1 MRERKRQDRA
11 PRSQCARRFLRVRQH
26 SLAKLSAL
34 AFITLILLPFTA
46 PFPTYQ
52 LDPGHG
58 SPYDALPKEFKNKL
72 DSDDGLI
79 LPSDCRLSLPALSE
93 VSTRSF
99 VHANQIVDYPLQHT
113 VLRL

>member
-1 MRERKRQDRA
+1 MRRSRRA
-11 PRSQCARRFLRVRQH
+11 HLFVRLRRHAIARF
-26 SLAKLSAL
+26 SAL

-52 LDPGHG
+52 LDPVHGH
-58 SPYDALPKEFKNKL
+58 PYDALPKEYKNKL

-79 LPSDCRLSLPALSE
+79 LPSLGDAGIPALS
-93 VSTRSF
+93 
-99 VHANQIVDYPLQHT
+99 QIVVRPFRSSNPIVDPPPQYT

>member
-1 MRERKRQDRA
+1 VHRSRRA
-11 PRSQCARRFLRVRQH
+11 HFFVRLRRHAIAR
-26 SLAKLSAL
+26 LSAL

-52 LDPGHG
+52 LDPAHGH
-58 SPYDALPKEFKNKL
+58 PCDALPKEYKNKL

-79 LPSDCRLSLPALSE
+79 LPSVGDGGIPALSQIIIRPI
-93 VSTRSF
+93 RSS
-99 VHANQIVDYPLQHT
+99 NPIVDPPPQHT